1 MTASPRIRGFYPQLS
16 FSTGST
22 RSRSCAP
29 GCRAQ
34 HCASH
39 AALHHGPSSC
49 TWRGSPAAGPSPS
62 QQWCRSHRP
71 RGRTTGPG
79 RPRCRSPGLV
89 ASARPWPRKHL
100 RFNTPQSSHTNSRR
114 TAPRRRKLGGGEG
127 RERGA
132 RGRRAPAP
140 SSPVAKPIAPAAA
153 TALPA
158 ATPAAAPRA
167 SRAAAAAGRTEAVGE
182 HQLLEGANLLKLHT
196 TARPRAADQT
206 SAQTLRRP
214 GPARGQTNP
223 THPSV
228 TTHKVTTMIAGKS
241 CGFVFFVCSTH
252 ERLGR
257 FGRETRVRQRVR
269 FGRGE
274 EQGLYGAVAVC
285 RGAAR
290 APGARRPAARAAG
303 AGRGG
308 EACADGGGRAGGH
321 GRGGWGAT
329 PWDWRAGGAGKGGG
343 GGGRTSQG
351 VGQGSV
357 RPAAMSR

>member
-1 MTASPRIRGFYPQLS
+1 MEGKPGCRSVSVTTVVSITPTS
-16 FSTGST
+16 GSNH
-22 RSRSCAP
+22 RSRSPEMSLSWIGCLRSAMATQAP
-29 GCRAQ
+29 AFQ
-34 HCASH
+34 HTAVESH
-39 AALHHGPSSC
+39 QQPSHS
-49 TWRGSPAAGPSPS
+49 
-62 QQWCRSHRP
+62 
-71 RGRTTGPG
+71 
-79 RPRCRSPGLV
+79 
-89 ASARPWPRKHL
+89 
-100 RFNTPQSSHTNSRR
+100 
-114 TAPRRRKLGGGEG
+114 TAPPQTGGGEG

-214 GPARGQTNP
+214 GPARWQTNP

-228 TTHKVTTMIAGKS
+228 TAHTVTTMIAGKS
-241 CGFVFFVCSTH
+241 CGFVFFCLFVPRTLGEVCVRLEGEVW
-252 ERLGR
+252 ERRGAR
-257 FGRETRVRQRVR
+257 AIRR
-269 FGRGE
+269 GRGV
-274 EQGLYGAVAVC
+274 QGRSASAGCAQAGGAC
-285 RGAAR
+285 C
-290 APGARRPAARAAG
+290 
-303 AGRGG
+303 GRGPRR
-308 EACADGGGRAGGH
+308 GGLRRRGGASRRARTGRVGGH
-321 GRGGWGAT
+321 PVGLAS
-329 PWDWRAGGAGKGGG
+329 GGAGKGGG